1 MSLVRNEEKARRG
14 RLPRRTGWQPV
25 LPKAKACQGET
36 VSGILCL
43 PMPLSRQQAKAQ
55 NGRIRLAVAALV
67 MASAL
72 GSIGGGEIS
81 GSDEGARVEINGG
94 RKKDA
99 AVLSERARRK
109 SASVEI

>member
-1 MSLVRNEEKARRG
+1 
-14 RLPRRTGWQPV
+14 
-25 LPKAKACQGET
+25 
-36 VSGILCL
+36 
-43 PMPLSRQQAKAQ
+43 MPLSRQQAKAQ

-109 SASVEI
+109 SASGEIDLADSKDVAGDRQAPQSKGNVIEIHARRP